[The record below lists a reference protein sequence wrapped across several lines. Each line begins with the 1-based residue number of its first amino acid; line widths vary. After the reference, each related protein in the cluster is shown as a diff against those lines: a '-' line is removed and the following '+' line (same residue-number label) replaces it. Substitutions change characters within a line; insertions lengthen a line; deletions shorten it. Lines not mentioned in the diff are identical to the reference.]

1 MIRLQIISNKT
12 IKAAFMT
19 TKFQNRRQQLASSI
33 LSEVINKI
41 TYKQL
46 QLETIPENF
55 QYPAPN
61 PQQKYVLYAHIP
73 FCESLC
79 PYCSFNRFI
88 YNEKKVKSYFI
99 SLRREM
105 EMLAEKGYDFVN
117 LYIGGGTPT
126 VDLNELT
133 TTIDYAK
140 NLFSIAEVSC
150 ETNPNH
156 LSPEILN
163 QLKGRVDRLSVG
175 VQSFDDK
182 LLRQMSRYEKFGS
195 GDQILEIIQNAVGI
209 LPSLNIDMIYNLPDQ
224 TEESLIRDIEYINKS
239 GAEQTTFY
247 PLMSAP
253 SVKRAMEKTLGKL
266 DHSREL
272 RYFQIIS
279 ENLSKVYRPSSGWT
293 FSRKDSTLLD
303 EYIVQYEEY
312 VGTGSGSF
320 SYLNGRLFV
329 NTFSLKQYEAKINQ
343 GKFPLY
349 KIKKFSRY
357 DKKRYRFLMELF
369 DLSLNTTK
377 FKKDFKIP
385 LLLGLM
391 PEMAFMW
398 LAGAFDKWQNGRI
411 YLKPESRYLL
421 VVMMREF
428 FSNVN
433 VLRDQARSALS
444 KEEKLMCVV
453 NDKLYHN
460 EFA

>member
-1 MIRLQIISNKT
+1 MNELYKVRQKISSK
-12 IKAAFMT
+12 
-19 TKFQNRRQQLASSI
+19 I
-33 LSEVINKI
+33 LSQVIGKI

-46 QLETIPENF
+46 QLDSIPQDF
-55 QYPAPN
+55 HYPV
-61 PQQKYVLYAHIP
+61 PQSGHQYVLYAHIP

-88 YNEKKVKSYFI
+88 FNEAKLKSYFQ

-105 EMLAEKGYDFVN
+105 EMLAELGYDFVN

-126 VDLNELT
+126 VDLHELT

-140 NLFSIAEVSC
+140 NLFSIKEVSC

-156 LSPEILN
+156 LTKEILGE
-163 QLKGRVDRLSVG
+163 LKGRVDRMSVG
-175 VQSFDDK
+175 VQSFDDR

-224 TEESLIRDIEYINKS
+224 TEESLLRDLEYINRS

-247 PLMSAP
+247 PLMTAP
-253 SVKRAMEKTLGKL
+253 SVEKAMEKTLGHL
-266 DHSREL
+266 DHSRER

-279 ENLSKVYRPSSGWT
+279 ENLSDVYQPSSGWT
-293 FSRKDSTLLD
+293 FSRKELSMLD

-320 SYLNGRLFV
+320 SYLDGNLLV
-329 NTFSLKQYEAKINQ
+329 NTFSLKQYEE
-343 GKFPLY
+343 
-349 KIKKFSRY
+349 KIKSGEFPVYKVKHFTNY
-357 DKKRYRFLMELF
+357 DKKRYRFLMEMF
-369 DLSLNTTK
+369 DLSLNSEK
-377 FKKDFKIP
+377 FQKDFNVP
-385 LLLGLM
+385 LVLGLF
-391 PEMAFMW
+391 PEMMFMW
-398 LAGAFDKWQNGRI
+398 LSGAFGKWEKGRI
-411 YLKPESRYLL
+411 YLRPESRYLL

-433 VLRDQARSALS
+433 ILRDQARSALT
-444 KEEKLMCVV
+444 KEERLMCVV
-453 NDKLYHN
+453 NEKLYHN

>member
-1 MIRLQIISNKT
+1 MIKELYNTRQKISST
-12 IKAAFMT
+12 
-19 TKFQNRRQQLASSI
+19 I
-33 LSEVINKI
+33 LSQVIDKI

-46 QLETIPENF
+46 QLDSIPRDF
-55 QYPAPN
+55 QYPSPI
-61 PQQKYVLYAHIP
+61 PGHEYVLYAHIP

-88 YNEKKVKSYFI
+88 FNEGKLKSYYR

-105 EMLAEKGYDFVN
+105 EMLADLGYDFVN

-126 VDLNELT
+126 VDLSELT
-133 TTIDYAK
+133 GMIDFAK
-140 NLFSIAEVSC
+140 NLFSIKEVSC

-156 LSPEILN
+156 LSKEILGE
-163 QLKGRVDRLSVG
+163 LKGRVDRLSVG

-224 TEESLIRDIEYINKS
+224 TEESLMRDLEYINKS

-253 SVKRAMEKTLGKL
+253 SVKKAMEKTLGYL
-266 DHSREL
+266 DHAREFK
-272 RYFQIIS
+272 YFQIIS
-279 ENLSKVYRPSSGWT
+279 EKLSEVYKPSSGWT
-293 FSRKDSTLLD
+293 FSRKDLSMLD

-320 SYLNGRLFV
+320 SYLDGNLLV
-329 NTFSLKQYEAKINQ
+329 NTFSLRQYEEKIKS
-343 GKFPLY
+343 GFFPVY
-349 KIKKFSRY
+349 KIRQFSNY
-357 DKKRYRFLMELF
+357 DKKRYRFLMEMF
-369 DLSLNTTK
+369 DLSLNTEK
-377 FKKDFKIP
+377 FQKDFKVP
-385 LLLGLM
+385 LIIGLF
-391 PEMAFMW
+391 PEMMFMW
-398 LAGAFDKWQNGRI
+398 LSGAFGKWENGRI
-411 YLKPESRYLL
+411 YLRPESRYLL

-433 VLRDQARSALS
+433 ILRDQARSTLS
-444 KEEKLMCVV
+444 KEERLMCVV
-453 NDKLYHN
+453 NEKLYHN
-460 EFA
+460 EFV

>member
-1 MIRLQIISNKT
+1 MIKELYNTRQKISST
-12 IKAAFMT
+12 
-19 TKFQNRRQQLASSI
+19 I
-33 LSEVINKI
+33 LSQVIDKI

-46 QLETIPENF
+46 QLDSIPRDF
-55 QYPAPN
+55 QYPSPI
-61 PQQKYVLYAHIP
+61 PGHEYVLYAHIP

-88 YNEKKVKSYFI
+88 FNEGKLKSYYR

-105 EMLAEKGYDFVN
+105 EMLADLGYDFVN

-126 VDLNELT
+126 VDLSELT
-133 TTIDYAK
+133 GMIDFAK
-140 NLFSIAEVSC
+140 NLFSIKEVSC

-156 LSPEILN
+156 LSKEILGE
-163 QLKGRVDRLSVG
+163 LKGRVDRLSVG

-224 TEESLIRDIEYINKS
+224 TEESLMRDLEYINKS

-253 SVKRAMEKTLGKL
+253 SVKKAMEKTLGYL
-266 DHSREL
+266 DHAREFK
-272 RYFQIIS
+272 YFQIIS
-279 ENLSKVYRPSSGWT
+279 EKLSEVYKPSSGWT
-293 FSRKDSTLLD
+293 FSRKDLSMLD

-320 SYLNGRLFV
+320 SYLDGKLLV
-329 NTFSLKQYEAKINQ
+329 NTFSLRQYEEKIKS
-343 GKFPLY
+343 GFFPVY
-349 KIKKFSRY
+349 KIRQFSNY
-357 DKKRYRFLMELF
+357 DKKRYRFLMEMF
-369 DLSLNTTK
+369 DLSLNTEK
-377 FKKDFKIP
+377 FQKDFKVP
-385 LLLGLM
+385 LIIGLF
-391 PEMAFMW
+391 PEMMFMW
-398 LAGAFDKWQNGRI
+398 LSGAFGKWENGRI
-411 YLKPESRYLL
+411 YLRPESRYLL

-433 VLRDQARSALS
+433 ILRDQARSTLS
-444 KEEKLMCVV
+444 KEERLMCVV
-453 NDKLYHN
+453 NEKLYHN
-460 EFA
+460 EFV

>member
-1 MIRLQIISNKT
+1 MNQKLHNL
-12 IKAAFMT
+12 
-19 TKFQNRRQQLASSI
+19 RQQFSSKI
-33 LSEVINKI
+33 LTEVINKI

-46 QLETIPENF
+46 QLSSLPDEFI
-55 QYPAPN
+55 YPSPKKN
-61 PQQKYVLYAHIP
+61 HKYVLYAHIP

-88 YNEKKVKSYFI
+88 YNEAKVKSYFR
-99 SLRREM
+99 SLRTEM
-105 EMLAEKGYDFVN
+105 EMFAEKGFEFVN

-126 VDLNELT
+126 VDLEELT
-133 TTIDYAK
+133 TTIDFAK
-140 NLFSIAEVSC
+140 SLFPIKEVSC

-156 LSPEILN
+156 LTKEILN
-163 QLKGRVDRLSVG
+163 ELKGRVDRLSVG

-195 GDQILEIIQNAVGI
+195 GEQIFEIIKNVVGI

-224 TEESLIRDIEYINKS
+224 TEESLIKDLDYIKRS

-253 SVKRAMEKTLGKL
+253 SVKNALEKTLGKL
-266 DHSREL
+266 DTSREL

-279 ENLSKVYRPSSGWT
+279 ENLAGVYQPSSGWT
-293 FSRKDSTLLD
+293 FSRKDLSMLD

-320 SYLNGRLFV
+320 SYLDGQLLV
-329 NTFSLKQYEAKINQ
+329 NSFSLRQYEEKINQ
-343 GKFPLY
+343 GKFPVY
-349 KIKKFSRY
+349 KTKTFSNY
-357 DKKRYRFLMELF
+357 DKKRYRFLMEMF
-369 DLSLNTTK
+369 DLSLDTEK
-377 FKKDFKIP
+377 FQKDFGVPITV
-385 LLLGLM
+385 GLF
-391 PEMAFMW
+391 PEMLFMW
-398 LAGAFDKWQNGRI
+398 LSGAFDRWENGRI
-411 YLKPESRYLL
+411 YLNNENRYLL

-433 VLRDQARSALS
+433 ILRDQARSALS
-444 KEEKLMCVV
+444 NEERLMCVV

>member
-1 MIRLQIISNKT
+1 MNELYKVRQRISSK
-12 IKAAFMT
+12 
-19 TKFQNRRQQLASSI
+19 I
-33 LSEVINKI
+33 LSQVIGKI

-46 QLETIPENF
+46 QLDSIPQDF
-55 QYPAPN
+55 HYPAPK
-61 PQQKYVLYAHIP
+61 PGHQYVLYSHIP

-88 YNEKKVKSYFI
+88 FNETKLKAYFQ

-105 EMLAEKGYDFVN
+105 QMLAELGYDFVN

-126 VDLNELT
+126 VDLHELT
-133 TTIDYAK
+133 TTIDFAK
-140 NLFSIAEVSC
+140 NLFSIKEVSC

-156 LSPEILN
+156 LTKEILGE
-163 QLKGRVDRLSVG
+163 LKGRVDRMSVG
-175 VQSFDDK
+175 VQSFDDR

-247 PLMSAP
+247 PLMTAP
-253 SVKRAMEKTLGKL
+253 SVEKAMEKTLGHL
-266 DHSREL
+266 DHSREFKF
-272 RYFQIIS
+272 FQIIS
-279 ENLSKVYRPSSGWT
+279 EKLSEVYQPSSGWT
-293 FSRKDSTLLD
+293 FSRKELSMLD

-320 SYLNGRLFV
+320 SYLDGNLLV
-329 NTFSLKQYEAKINQ
+329 NTFSLKQYEEKIKS
-343 GKFPLY
+343 GVFPVY
-349 KIKKFSRY
+349 KIKHFTNY
-357 DKKRYRFLMELF
+357 DKKRYRFLMEMF
-369 DLSLNTTK
+369 DLSLNSKK
-377 FKKDFKIP
+377 FQKDFKVP
-385 LLLGLM
+385 LILGLF
-391 PEMAFMW
+391 PEMMFMW
-398 LAGAFDKWQNGRI
+398 LSGAFEKWENGRI
-411 YLKPESRYLL
+411 YLRPESRYLL

-433 VLRDQARSALS
+433 ILRDQARAALT
-444 KEEKLMCVV
+444 KEERLMCLV
-453 NDKLYHN
+453 NEKLYHN

>member
-1 MIRLQIISNKT
+1 MIKELYNTRQKISST
-12 IKAAFMT
+12 
-19 TKFQNRRQQLASSI
+19 I
-33 LSEVINKI
+33 LSQVIDKI

-46 QLETIPENF
+46 QLDSIPRDF
-55 QYPAPN
+55 QYPSPI
-61 PQQKYVLYAHIP
+61 PGHEYVLYAHIP

-88 YNEKKVKSYFI
+88 FNEGKLKSYYR

-105 EMLAEKGYDFVN
+105 EMLADLGYDFVN

-126 VDLNELT
+126 VDLSELT
-133 TTIDYAK
+133 GMIDFAK
-140 NLFSIAEVSC
+140 NLFSIKEVSC

-156 LSPEILN
+156 LSKEILGE
-163 QLKGRVDRLSVG
+163 LKGRVDRLSVG

-224 TEESLIRDIEYINKS
+224 TEESLMRDLEYINKS

-253 SVKRAMEKTLGKL
+253 SVKKAMEKTLGYL
-266 DHSREL
+266 DHAREFK
-272 RYFQIIS
+272 YFQIIS
-279 ENLSKVYRPSSGWT
+279 EKLSEVYKPSSGWT
-293 FSRKDSTLLD
+293 FSRKDLSMLD

-320 SYLNGRLFV
+320 SYLDGNLLV
-329 NTFSLKQYEAKINQ
+329 NTFSLRQYEEKIKS
-343 GKFPLY
+343 GFFPVY
-349 KIKKFSRY
+349 KIRQFSNY
-357 DKKRYRFLMELF
+357 DKKRYRFLMEMF
-369 DLSLNTTK
+369 DLSLNTEK
-377 FKKDFKIP
+377 FQKDFKVP
-385 LLLGLM
+385 LVIGLF
-391 PEMAFMW
+391 PEMMFMW
-398 LAGAFDKWQNGRI
+398 LSGAFGKWENGRI
-411 YLKPESRYLL
+411 YLRPESRYLL

-433 VLRDQARSALS
+433 ILRDQARSTLS
-444 KEEKLMCVV
+444 KEERLMCVV
-453 NDKLYHN
+453 NEKLYHN
-460 EFA
+460 EFV

>member
-1 MIRLQIISNKT
+1 MNIELHNW
-12 IKAAFMT
+12 
-19 TKFQNRRQQLASSI
+19 RQRFSSAI

-46 QLETIPENF
+46 QLNSIPHDF
-55 QYPAPN
+55 HYPAPK
-61 PQQKYVLYAHIP
+61 PGHKYVLYAHIP

-88 YNEKKVKSYFI
+88 FNDAKLKSYYQN
-99 SLRREM
+99 LRREM
-105 EMLAEKGYDFVN
+105 EMLAEIGYDFVN
-117 LYIGGGTPT
+117 LYVGGGTPT

-133 TTIDYAK
+133 ATIDYAK
-140 NLFSIAEVSC
+140 SLFSINEVSC

-156 LSPEILN
+156 LTKDILGE
-163 QLKGRVDRLSVG
+163 LKGRVDRLSVG

-224 TEESLIRDIEYINKS
+224 TEESLIRDLEYINKS
-239 GAEQTTFY
+239 CAEQTTFY

-253 SVKRAMEKTLGKL
+253 SVKKAMEKTLGQL
-266 DHSREL
+266 DHTREFK
-272 RYFQIIS
+272 YFQIIS
-279 ENLSKVYRPSSGWT
+279 EKLSDVYHPSSGWT
-293 FSRKDSTLLD
+293 FSRKDLTMLD

-320 SYLNGRLFV
+320 SYLDGNLLV
-329 NTFSLKQYEAKINQ
+329 NTFSLRQYEEKIKS
-343 GKFPLY
+343 GSFPVY
-349 KIKKFSRY
+349 KIKQFSNY
-357 DKKRYRFLMELF
+357 DKKRYRFLMEMF
-369 DLSLNTTK
+369 DLSLNSEK
-377 FKKDFKIP
+377 FQKDFKIP
-385 LLLGLM
+385 LIFGLF
-391 PEMAFMW
+391 PEMMFMW
-398 LAGAFDKWQNGRI
+398 FSGAFGKWENGRI
-411 YLKPESRYLL
+411 HLRPESRYLL

-433 VLRDQARSALS
+433 ILRDQARSALS
-444 KEEKLMCVV
+444 KEERLMCVV
-453 NDKLYHN
+453 NEKLYHN

>member
-1 MIRLQIISNKT
+1 MT
-12 IKAAFMT
+12 IKFHD
-19 TKFQNRRQQLASSI
+19 RQQKIASSI

-46 QLETIPENF
+46 QLDSVPLNY
-55 QYPAPN
+55 QYPHPK
-61 PQQKYVLYAHIP
+61 PDHKYVLYAHIP

-88 YNEKKVKSYFI
+88 YNEGKLKSYYVN
-99 SLRREM
+99 LRREM
-105 EMLAEKGYDFVN
+105 EMLAERGFDFVN

-126 VDLNELT
+126 VDLGELV

-140 NLFSIAEVSC
+140 SLFSISEVSC

-156 LSPEILN
+156 LTPEILYE
-163 QLKGRVDRLSVG
+163 LKGRVDRLSVG

-182 LLRQMSRYEKFGS
+182 LLRQMSRYDKFGS

-209 LPSLNIDMIYNLPDQ
+209 LPSLNVDMIYNLPDQ
-224 TEESLIRDIEYINKS
+224 TEESLLRDLEYINKS

-253 SVKRAMEKTLGKL
+253 SVKKAMEKTLGKL
-266 DHSREL
+266 DHDREYHYYQL
-272 RYFQIIS
+272 ICDKLS
-279 ENLSKVYRPSSGWT
+279 EVYQPSSGWT
-293 FSRKDSTLLD
+293 FSRKDISMLD

-320 SYLNGRLFV
+320 SYLDGNLLV
-329 NTFSLKQYEAKINQ
+329 NTFSLRQYEESIQA
-343 GKFPLY
+343 GKFPVY
-349 KIKKFSRY
+349 KIRKFNNY

-369 DLSLNTTK
+369 DLSLNTDK
-377 FKKDFKIP
+377 FREDFKIP
-385 LLLGLM
+385 IIFGLS
-391 PEMAFMW
+391 PEMLFMW
-398 LAGAFDKWQNGRI
+398 LSGAFGKWENGRI
-411 YLKPESRYLL
+411 HLKHENRYLL

-433 VLRDQARSALS
+433 ILRDQARSALS
-444 KEEKLMCVV
+444 KEERLMCVV
-453 NDKLYHN
+453 DNKLYNN
-460 EFA
+460 EFV

>member
-1 MIRLQIISNKT
+1 MIKELYITRQKISST
-12 IKAAFMT
+12 
-19 TKFQNRRQQLASSI
+19 I
-33 LSEVINKI
+33 LSQVIDKI

-46 QLETIPENF
+46 QLDSIPRDF
-55 QYPAPN
+55 QYPSPI
-61 PQQKYVLYAHIP
+61 PGHEYVLYAHIP

-88 YNEKKVKSYFI
+88 FNEGKLKSYYR

-105 EMLAEKGYDFVN
+105 EMLADLGYDFVN

-126 VDLNELT
+126 VDLSELT
-133 TTIDYAK
+133 GMIDFAK
-140 NLFSIAEVSC
+140 NLFSIKEVSC

-156 LSPEILN
+156 LSKEILGE
-163 QLKGRVDRLSVG
+163 LKGRVDRLSVG

-224 TEESLIRDIEYINKS
+224 TEESLMRDLEYINKS

-253 SVKRAMEKTLGKL
+253 SVKKAMEKTLGYL
-266 DHSREL
+266 DHAREFK
-272 RYFQIIS
+272 YFQIIS
-279 ENLSKVYRPSSGWT
+279 EKLSEVYKPSSGWT
-293 FSRKDSTLLD
+293 FSRKDLSMLD

-320 SYLNGRLFV
+320 SYLDGNLLV
-329 NTFSLKQYEAKINQ
+329 NTFSLRQYEEKIKS
-343 GKFPLY
+343 GFFPVY
-349 KIKKFSRY
+349 KIRQFSNY
-357 DKKRYRFLMELF
+357 DKKRYRFLMEMF
-369 DLSLNTTK
+369 DLSLNTEK
-377 FKKDFKIP
+377 FQKDFKVP
-385 LLLGLM
+385 LIIGLF
-391 PEMAFMW
+391 PEMMFMW
-398 LAGAFDKWQNGRI
+398 LSGAFGKWENGRI
-411 YLKPESRYLL
+411 YLRPESRYLL

-433 VLRDQARSALS
+433 ILRDQARSTLS
-444 KEEKLMCVV
+444 KEERLMCVV
-453 NDKLYHN
+453 NEKLYHN
-460 EFA
+460 EFV

>member
-1 MIRLQIISNKT
+1 MNK
-12 IKAAFMT
+12 KLHNFRQ
-19 TKFQNRRQQLASSI
+19 KFFSTV

-46 QLETIPENF
+46 QLNSVPKDF
-55 QYPAPN
+55 QYPSPKIN
-61 PQQKYVLYAHIP
+61 QKYVLYAHIP

-88 YNEKKVKSYFI
+88 YNEGKLKSYFQ

-105 EMLAEKGYDFVN
+105 ELLAENGFDFVN

-126 VDLNELT
+126 VDLHELT

-140 NLFSIAEVSC
+140 SLFSISEVSC

-156 LSPEILN
+156 LSKEILTE
-163 QLKGRVDRLSVG
+163 LKGRVDRLSVG
-175 VQSFDDK
+175 VQSFDDN

-224 TEESLIRDIEYINKS
+224 TEESLLRDLEYIIKS

-247 PLMSAP
+247 PLMTAP
-253 SVKRAMEKTLGKL
+253 SVKKAMEKTLGKL
-266 DHSREL
+266 DYTRE
-272 RYFQIIS
+272 YKFFQLIS
-279 ENLSKVYRPSSGWT
+279 ENLAGTYKPSSGWT
-293 FSRKDSTLLD
+293 FSRKDLTMLD

-320 SYLNGRLFV
+320 SYLNGNLFV
-329 NTFSLKQYEAKINQ
+329 NTFSLRQYEEMIKQ
-343 GKFPLY
+343 GKFPVY
-349 KIKKFSRY
+349 KVKHFNNY
-357 DKKRYRFLMELF
+357 DRKRYRFMMEMF
-369 DLSLNTTK
+369 DLSLNSKK
-377 FKKDFKIP
+377 FSKDFKIP
-385 LLLGLM
+385 LLVGLM
-391 PEMAFMW
+391 PEMLFMW
-398 LAGAFDKWQNGRI
+398 LSGAFGKWEKGRI
-411 YLKPESRYLL
+411 YLRPESRYLL

-433 VLRDQARSALS
+433 ILRDQARSSLS
-444 KEEKLMCVV
+444 QEERLMCVV

>member
-1 MIRLQIISNKT
+1 MNTNLHD
-12 IKAAFMT
+12 M
-19 TKFQNRRQQLASSI
+19 RQQFASTI
-33 LSEVINKI
+33 LSEVISKI

-46 QLETIPENF
+46 QLDPIPRGF
-55 QYPAPN
+55 TYPTPKKDH
-61 PQQKYVLYAHIP
+61 KYVLYAHIP

-88 YNEKKVKSYFI
+88 YNETKVKSYFV

-105 EMLAEKGYDFVN
+105 EMLYERGFDFVN

-126 VDLNELT
+126 VDLPELT
-133 TTIDYAK
+133 KTIDFAK
-140 NLFSIAEVSC
+140 DLFSINEVSC

-156 LSPEILN
+156 LTKDILLE
-163 QLKGRVDRLSVG
+163 LKGRVDRLSVG

-182 LLRQMSRYEKFGS
+182 LLRQMSRFEKFGS

-224 TEESLIRDIEYINKS
+224 TEESLLRDLEYINKS

-253 SVKRAMEKTLGKL
+253 SVKKAMEKTLGKL
-266 DHSREL
+266 DHAREF
-272 RYFQIIS
+272 RYFQLIS
-279 ENLSKVYRPSSGWT
+279 EKLSEVYQPSSGWT
-293 FSRKDSTLLD
+293 FSRKDLSMLD

-320 SYLNGRLFV
+320 SYLDGQLLV
-329 NTFSLKQYEAKINQ
+329 NTFSLRQYEE
-343 GKFPLY
+343 
-349 KIKKFSRY
+349 KIKSGNFPVYKVKQFNNY
-357 DKKRYRFLMELF
+357 DKKRYRFLMEMF
-369 DLSLNTTK
+369 DLSLNTEK
-377 FKKDFKIP
+377 FRKDFKIP
-385 LLLGLM
+385 LIFGLL

-398 LAGAFDKWQNGRI
+398 LAGAFGKWERNRI
-411 YLKPESRYLL
+411 HLRPESRYLL

-433 VLRDQARSALS
+433 ILRDQARAALS

-453 NDKLYHN
+453 NDRLYHN